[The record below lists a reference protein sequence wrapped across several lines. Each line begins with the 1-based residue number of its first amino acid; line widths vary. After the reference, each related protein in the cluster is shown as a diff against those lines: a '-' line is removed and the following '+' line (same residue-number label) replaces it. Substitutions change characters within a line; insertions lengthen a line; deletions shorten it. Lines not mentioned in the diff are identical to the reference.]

1 MEDLIVQFARL
12 WGQQEVLVINSK
24 DEEISKMLK
33 SYDSIELRNLLQQ
46 WSDEFMF
53 DSNENTDT
61 VEFFEEKI
69 EEMYSNQYCKQ

>member
-12 WGQQEVLVINSK
+12 WGQQEVLIINSK

-69 EEMYSNQYCKQ
+69 EEMYSNRCKQ